1 MEVRIRE
8 RMDVITEHIRLA
20 KEHKG
25 KVKLSITD
33 GVYTNFGRSHYYIDF
48 EFLNNDDTICY
59 DVIPNKNRITW
70 YIWHEDIRTIDSME
84 ILDRINNDIRK
95 DYEWV
100 TSMVNYFLYHDRNFT
115 FKWRPTVISTDE
127 TRIKEVVV

>member
-1 MEVRIRE
+1 MEVRVKE

-20 KEHKG
+20 KEHKDR
-25 KVKLSITD
+25 VKLNITD

-59 DVIPNKNRITW
+59 DVIPNKNRVTW

-100 TSMVNYFLYHDRNFT
+100 TSMVNYFLYHQANYS
-115 FKWRPTVISTDE
+115 FKWRPTVVSIDK

>member
-1 MEVRIRE
+1 MEVRMKE

-20 KEHKG
+20 KEHKDR
-25 KVKLSITD
+25 VKLNITD

-59 DVIPNKNRITW
+59 DVIPNKNRVTW

-100 TSMVNYFLYHDRNFT
+100 TSMVNYFLYHQANYS
-115 FKWRPTVISTDE
+115 FKWRPTVVSIDK

>member
-1 MEVRIRE
+1 MEVRMRE

-20 KEHKG
+20 KEHKD
-25 KVKLSITD
+25 KVMLKITD

-48 EFLNNDDTICY
+48 EFFNNDDTKCY

-84 ILDRINNDIRK
+84 VLDRINNDIRR

-115 FKWRPTVISTDE
+115 FKWRPTVVSVDE
-127 TRIKEVVV
+127 TRLRGVVV